1 MKKLSKMGVVLF
13 GGAMAVCAIA
23 MPSMTS
29 AASWGPVGTEHT
41 LDAPNFG
48 FSTTV
53 PGLGA
58 VTSSC
63 SRSTLTGVPGI
74 RSIMT
79 LTAASFTGCTAT
91 GPNIGSCTAV
101 TTATLGSDPRVMALT
116 TSDIQINSVVLD
128 MTFQNHAGSRAC
140 LTVVG
145 VSTTVTGAL
154 GGGQWSGNGANQHEV
169 IYNDDEG
176 FVMHTPVGTVPVTT
190 RGTFRDTQQTLTLT

>member
-1 MKKLSKMGVVLF
+1 MKKLSKKGIVLF
-13 GGAMAVCAIA
+13 AGAMTVCACA
-23 MPSMTS
+23 MPSMAS

-41 LDAPNFG
+41 LDSPNFG

-53 PGLGA
+53 PGIGA

-63 SRSTLTGVPGI
+63 SSSTLTGVPGI

-79 LTAASFTGCTAT
+79 LTAASFAGCTAT
-91 GPNIGSCTAV
+91 GSGIGTCTAV
-101 TTATLGSDPRVMALT
+101 TTATLGSDPRVTAVT
-116 TSDIQINSVVLD
+116 TSNIQIDSVVLD
-128 MTFQNHAGSRAC
+128 MTFQNHRGSTAC
-140 LTVVG
+140 LNVVG
-145 VSTTVTGAL
+145 VSTTITGAL